1 MARMVTVEEAKKI
14 KQQQSDKL
22 KGVDEQVISVML
34 SSKGKHGYPE
44 TVRLRPLKVKDVKA
58 LVEDPINEE
67 IPYVRRLVE
76 VVQGTVLDEGVE
88 VGEMTMPDFRKILL
102 AHRVNSIGKTIEL
115 SFRCSC
121 RNDLQVVPF
130 DLMNLDEKMI
140 DDNYEEPVDIGGV
153 QVRFPRVWGYL
164 PDGKKS
170 FDEVNDY
177 DVLASVVIGKDV
189 DDLLL
194 SEARGAL
201 DFIKKWEMSYGVQTD
216 IEVPCK
222 YCGKKVKIGIPFF
235 LFLSIW

>member
-1 MARMVTVEEAKKI
+1 MPRMVTVDEAKKV
-14 KQQQSDKL
+14 KQQSDKL
-22 KGVDEQVISVML
+22 ISVDEQVISVTL
-34 SSKGKHGYPE
+34 SSRGKHGYPE

-58 LVEDPINEE
+58 LVEDPVNEE

-76 VVQGTVLDEGVE
+76 VVQGTVLDMGVE
-88 VGEMTMPDFRKILL
+88 IREMSMPDFRKILL
-102 AHRVNSIGKTIEL
+102 AHRVNSIGKMIEL

-121 RNDLQVVPF
+121 KNELQVVPF

-140 DDNYEEPVDIGGV
+140 DDSYVEPFDVGGV

-164 PDGKKS
+164 PEGKKS

-194 SEARGAL
+194 SEAKGAL
-201 DFIKKWEMSYGVQTD
+201 EFIKKWEMGYGVQTD

-222 YCGKKVKIGIPFF
+222 HCGKKVKIGVPFF
-235 LFLSIW
+235 LFLSLW

>member
-14 KQQQSDKL
+14 KQQPDKL
-22 KGVDEQVISVML
+22 TSVDEQVISVML

-44 TVRLRPLKVKDVKA
+44 MVHLRPLKVKDVKA

-88 VGEMTMPDFRKILL
+88 VREMSMPDFRKILL
-102 AHRVNSIGKTIEL
+102 AHRVNSIGKVIEI

-121 RNDLQVVPF
+121 RNELQVVPF

-140 DDNYEEPVDIGGV
+140 DDSYVEPVDVGGV

-164 PDGKKS
+164 PEGKKS

-194 SEARGAL
+194 SEARSAL
-201 DFIKKWEMSYGVQTD
+201 EFVRKWEMSYGVQTD
-216 IEVPCK
+216 VEVPCK
-222 YCGKKVKIGIPFF
+222 NCGKKVKVGVPFF

>member
-14 KQQQSDKL
+14 RQQSDKL
-22 KGVDEQVISVML
+22 KSVDEQVISVVL
-34 SSKGKHGYPE
+34 PSKGKHGYPE
-44 TVRLRPLKVKDVKA
+44 TVHLRPLKVKDVKA

-76 VVQGTVLDEGVE
+76 VVQGTVLDSGVE
-88 VGEMTMPDFRKILL
+88 IKEMTMPDFRKILI
-102 AHRVNSIGKTIEL
+102 AHRVNSIGKMVEL

-140 DDNYEEPVDIGGV
+140 DDNYEEPVDIGGI

-164 PDGKKS
+164 PEGKKS

-201 DFIKKWEMSYGVQTD
+201 EFVRKWEMSYGVQTD
-216 IEVPCK
+216 VEVPCK
-222 YCGKKVKIGIPFF
+222 HCGKKVKVGIPFF
-235 LFLSIW
+235 LLLSVW